1 MGVNVPWSVES
12 YVDFVSAMHKT
23 EDEIR
28 FVGENK
34 IHQEA
39 VRQQNRSLARKLR
52 KEILRRQVQ
61 LETEIDLLFPIPKRV
76 KMASLEE

>member
-1 MGVNVPWSVES
+1 MRGKLES
-12 YVDFVSAMHKT
+12 NTRLDKLA
-23 EDEIR
+23 DEIR

-61 LETEIDLLFPIPKRV
+61 LEAEIDLLFPIPKRV